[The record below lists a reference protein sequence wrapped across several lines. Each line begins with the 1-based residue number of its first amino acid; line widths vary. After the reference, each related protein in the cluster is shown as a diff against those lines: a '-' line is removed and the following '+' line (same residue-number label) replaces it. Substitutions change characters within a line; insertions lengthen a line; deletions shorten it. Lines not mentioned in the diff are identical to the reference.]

1 MVYADYTYYSDTYMG
16 NVKEEDFPR
25 LAVRA
30 SSFLDYYTQGRS
42 AKNADLEALKMA
54 CCALVD
60 QYQLIEQA
68 QALSAKNL
76 SASIAASGSELQSE
90 TVGGYSRTFRSGVD
104 TALAALQTTD
114 GAKRLLAATASEY
127 LAYTGLLYRGGCP
140 CTRPIQ

>member
-76 SASIAASGSELQSE
+76 SASIAASGSELQS
-90 TVGGYSRTFRSGVD
+90 
-104 TALAALQTTD
+104 
-114 GAKRLLAATASEY
+114 
-127 LAYTGLLYRGGCP
+127 
-140 CTRPIQ
+140 